1 MAKLTVGTG
10 LTKYL
15 EQLGN
20 LADRADGMAG
30 RAIYEGA
37 KIVADQIRS
46 NIQALPVQDGTPRT
60 GTRRNPTQVEK
71 DGMLAGLG
79 VAKKQDDG
87 GFINVKI
94 GMDGYNSH
102 VTEKYPKGH
111 PNAMIARTIN
121 AGSTYMNRIPF
132 IDNAVRATKAAAEK
146 AMEEVI
152 NEGIEE
158 TMHD

>member
-1 MAKLTVGTG
+1 MAKFTVGNG

-20 LADRADGMAG
+20 LADRADGLAG

-37 KIVADQIRS
+37 KIVADKIHE
-46 NIQALPVQDGTPRT
+46 NIEALPVQDGPVK
-60 GTRRNPTQVEK
+60 GLRRDPSQAEK
-71 DGMLAGLG
+71 DGLLAGLG
-79 VAKKQDDG
+79 VAKKRDDG

-111 PNAMIARTIN
+111 PNAMIARAIN
-121 AGSTYMNRIPF
+121 AGSTYMNRYPF
-132 IDNAVRATKAAAEK
+132 IDNAVRSTKTAAEE
-146 AMEEVI
+146 AMKEVI
-152 NEGIEE
+152 EEGIQE